1 MQMKCRLLL
10 IHLQLFGIFINMSQ
24 KRRRIEENFS
34 NFPVFIELNLKH
46 KYQEDSIR
54 ESDDYWLQI
63 NCADGK
69 HITVSF
75 FALV

>member
-1 MQMKCRLLL
+1 
-10 IHLQLFGIFINMSQ
+10 MSQ

-34 NFPVFIELNLKH
+34 NFPGFIEPNLKH

-75 FALV
+75 FCVGSNRLSPVEG